1 MTQIDSNHPF
11 FEYLARF
18 ACTISC
24 RFGRKV
30 ALLILIVITD
40 KMNDDDPY
48 TLYKKS
54 GNNEQ
59 LLEENRNHFLIGTFR

>member
-11 FEYLARF
+11 FEYLAPF
-18 ACTISC
+18 ACTINC

-59 LLEENRNHFLIGTFR
+59 LP